1 MKFRS
6 NRCNHAIDEAELG
19 CIDRESETGY
29 SEDTDQDNVGSTVVD
44 DVEQT
49 DGGGAEV
56 GSRSG
61 ESGRGCSGSDAA
73 VVARIGLMAE
83 AVALRR
89 LGAVTGSAACV
100 GPIPGKDAQLS
111 GSCCG
116 WWQAAGALCFSL
128 FLPSLARKYPQIFLF
143 PSCLPSLARKYPH
156 TK

>member
-61 ESGRGCSGSDAA
+61 ESGRGCSRSDAA
-73 VVARIGLMAE
+73 VVARIGLMAVGRGAPE
-83 AVALRR
+83 VGCCDRKRGLCRADPREGCAAVRQLLRPVASCR
-89 LGAVTGSAACV
+89 GAVL
-100 GPIPGKDAQLS
+100 LS
-111 GSCCG
+111 
-116 WWQAAGALCFSL
+116 F
-128 FLPSLARKYPQIFLF
+128 PSL
-143 PSCLPSLARKYPH
+143 SC
-156 TK
+156 